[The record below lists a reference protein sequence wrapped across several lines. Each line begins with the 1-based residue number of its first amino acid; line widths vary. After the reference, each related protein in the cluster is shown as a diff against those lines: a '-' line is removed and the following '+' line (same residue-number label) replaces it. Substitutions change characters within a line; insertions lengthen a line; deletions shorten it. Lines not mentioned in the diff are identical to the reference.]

1 MYIMWVTVVMF
12 SICFHEYSHA
22 YAALLQGDSTA
33 AERGHLTMN
42 PMVQMGTFSIIM
54 LLFIGISWGSVP
66 VNRRKFRHKYSDALV
81 SFAGPA
87 ANVLLFLVFCLMFTL
102 SRNHI
107 EIITFQQM
115 FFVGAALNA
124 FLFIFNMLPIPML
137 DGWNVFRFLFP
148 KLNRVSDEIKNAL
161 TFIII
166 ILFFMTP
173 LINHFFIISQTL
185 SRIVIN
191 FFDILI

>member
-124 FLFIFNMLPIPML
+124 FCLYLTCCRSRCWM
-137 DGWNVFRFLFP
+137 DGMCLGFYFR
-148 KLNRVSDEIKNAL
+148 N
-161 TFIII
+161 
-166 ILFFMTP
+166 
-173 LINHFFIISQTL
+173 
-185 SRIVIN
+185 
-191 FFDILI
+191 